1 MGSLVGQSE
10 ANLRQALKVAES
22 ASPCILWLDEI
33 EKGLS
38 GIKSSGF
45 SDGGTT
51 ARVFGS
57 LLTWLQEK
65 TAPVYVVATSNDI
78 SALPPELL
86 RAGRFDDI
94 FWIDLPNAEERSEI
108 WQIHIAKAGRDPGS
122 FDIDKLVKA
131 SDGYTGAEIETAIG
145 DALHLGFDEGR
156 EVVTEDLVTAIRTRV
171 PLTMTMR
178 EQIDQLRD
186 WAIRRAK
193 PASSRIEADEAKRS
207 SRAARLDL

>member
-1 MGSLVGQSE
+1 V
-10 ANLRQALKVAES
+10 
-22 ASPCILWLDEI
+22 
-33 EKGLS
+33 
-38 GIKSSGF
+38 KSSGV

-94 FWIDLPNAEERSEI
+94 FFVDLPNAQERAEI
-108 WQIHIAKAGRDPGS
+108 WSIHLAKVGRDES
-122 FDIDKLVKA
+122 AFTMETLIAA

-145 DALHLGFDEGR
+145 DALHIGFDEGR
-156 EVVTEDLVTAIRTRV
+156 QITTTDLATAIQTRV
-171 PLTMTMR
+171 PLTLTMR
-178 EQIDQLRD
+178 EQIDDLRE
-186 WAIRRAK
+186 WAGRRAK
-193 PASSRIEADEAKRS
+193 PASSRIEVDASKRT